1 MDEQDTNGHGRHGR
15 APEHARQVSRGAGSV
30 PPGSADGP
38 AHTGGHDHEGR
49 HARVGPASRRSAR
62 DGVRLSRPD
71 SDRRARRA
79 TRGGD
84 RSPTFG
90 AGRRAVV
97 LVVSTS
103 AAAGTAEDSAG
114 PVLVGWLQERGY
126 EVDGAQ
132 VVPDG
137 PPVGRA
143 LAHHLHELPEAQRPR
158 ILVTTGG
165 TGLAPDDATPEETR
179 RFLDKEAT
187 GITHALV
194 DFGLA
199 KLPEA
204 AMSRGTA
211 GSAGRTFV
219 VNLPGSVG
227 GVKDGITVLD
237 PILHHIQAQLEDG
250 LDGRSAADD
259 GVHPPRRQ
267 VQQEEPAPEAVAET
281 AAEVGPQSA
290 EAKAEAGA
298 ETEAEAG
305 IQDAGSATPATGEP
319 AADSQATGA
328 SGQGDFFTRLTSSPL
343 DVDAAQ
349 ARVLTPAMGA
359 VALFRGVV
367 RDHDSG
373 RSGVVGLEYTAHPD
387 AERILGEVLAEAH
400 ADFPDVRLWAEHR
413 VGRLAVGDDALVVVA
428 GSAHRREAFAACAE
442 LVDRIKARVPIW
454 KKQDYADGT
463 HDWVGIE

>member
-1 MDEQDTNGHGRHGR
+1 MDEQETNGHGRHGR
-15 APEHARQVSRGAGSV
+15 APE
-30 PPGSADGP
+30 PGP
-38 AHTGGHDHEGR
+38 YVR
-49 HARVGPASRRSAR
+49 HGQRI
-62 DGVRLSRPD
+62 RPD
-71 SDRRARRA
+71 ERLTRPESDRVAKRARRA

-90 AGRRAVV
+90 TGRRAVV

-126 EVDGAQ
+126 EVEGAQ
-132 VVPDG
+132 IVADG
-137 PPVGRA
+137 PEVGRA
-143 LAHHLHELPEAQRPR
+143 LAHHLHDLPDAQRPR

-187 GITHALV
+187 GIAHALV

-259 GVHPPRRQ
+259 GVHPPRPQ
-267 VQQEEPAPEAVAET
+267 AGGAGAAGAVATGPEAVA
-281 AAEVGPQSA
+281 GS
-290 EAKAEAGA
+290 
-298 ETEAEAG
+298 
-305 IQDAGSATPATGEP
+305 QDAAVSATPAVDRP
-319 AADSQATGA
+319 AEAVAGSDDAVATPFA
-328 SGQGDFFTRLTSSPL
+328 RLTTEPL
-343 DVDAAQ
+343 NTDAAQ
-349 ARVLTPAMGA
+349 AHVLTPAMGA

-373 RSGVVGLEYTAHPD
+373 RSGVVGLEYSAHPD
-387 AERILGEVLAEAH
+387 AERILGEVLGEAQ
-400 ADFPDVRLWAEHR
+400 ADFPEVRLWAEHR
-413 VGRLAVGDDALVVVA
+413 VGRLAVGDDALVVA
-428 GSAHRREAFAACAE
+428 AASAHRREAFAACAE

-454 KKQDYADGT
+454 KKQDYTDGS

>member
-1 MDEQDTNGHGRHGR
+1 MDEQETNGHGRHGR
-15 APEHARQVSRGAGSV
+15 APE
-30 PPGSADGP
+30 PGP
-38 AHTGGHDHEGR
+38 YVR
-49 HARVGPASRRSAR
+49 HGQRI
-62 DGVRLSRPD
+62 RPD
-71 SDRRARRA
+71 ERLTRPESDRVAKRARRA

-90 AGRRAVV
+90 TGRRAVV

-126 EVDGAQ
+126 EVEGAQ
-132 VVPDG
+132 IVADG
-137 PPVGRA
+137 PEVGRA
-143 LAHHLHELPEAQRPR
+143 LAHHLHDLPDAQRPR

-187 GITHALV
+187 GIAHALV

-259 GVHPPRRQ
+259 GVHPPRPQ
-267 VQQEEPAPEAVAET
+267 AASTVSGAEAVAGSNEAEGPAAPTTTEPAVDDPVTGASGAAPEAVA
-281 AAEVGPQSA
+281 
-290 EAKAEAGA
+290 
-298 ETEAEAG
+298 
-305 IQDAGSATPATGEP
+305 GSGDPATPFA
-319 AADSQATGA
+319 
-328 SGQGDFFTRLTSSPL
+328 RLTAEPL
-343 DVDAAQ
+343 DADAAQ
-349 ARVLTPAMGA
+349 AHVLTPAMGA

-373 RSGVVGLEYTAHPD
+373 RSGVVGLEYSAHPD
-387 AERILGEVLAEAH
+387 AERILGEVLGEAQ
-400 ADFPDVRLWAEHR
+400 ADFPEVRLWAEHR
-413 VGRLAVGDDALVVVA
+413 VGRLAVGDDALVVA
-428 GSAHRREAFAACAE
+428 AASAHRREAFAACAE

-454 KKQDYADGT
+454 KKQDYTDGS

>member
-1 MDEQDTNGHGRHGR
+1 MDEQETNGHGRHGR
-15 APEHARQVSRGAGSV
+15 APE
-30 PPGSADGP
+30 PGP
-38 AHTGGHDHEGR
+38 YVR
-49 HARVGPASRRSAR
+49 HGQRI
-62 DGVRLSRPD
+62 RPD
-71 SDRRARRA
+71 ERLTRPESDRVAKRARRA

-90 AGRRAVV
+90 TGRRAVV

-126 EVDGAQ
+126 EVEGAQ
-132 VVPDG
+132 IVADG
-137 PPVGRA
+137 PDVGRA
-143 LAHHLHELPEAQRPR
+143 LAHHLHERPEAQRPR

-179 RFLDKEAT
+179 RFLEKEAT
-187 GITHALV
+187 GIAQALV

-259 GVHPPRRQ
+259 GVHPPR
-267 VQQEEPAPEAVAET
+267 VQAAGAGAAGAVATGPEAVA
-281 AAEVGPQSA
+281 GS
-290 EAKAEAGA
+290 
-298 ETEAEAG
+298 
-305 IQDAGSATPATGEP
+305 QDAAVSATPAVDRP
-319 AADSQATGA
+319 AEAVAGSDDAVATPFA
-328 SGQGDFFTRLTSSPL
+328 RLTTEPL
-343 DVDAAQ
+343 DTDAAQ
-349 ARVLTPAMGA
+349 AHVLTPAMGA

-387 AERILGEVLAEAH
+387 AGRILGEVLAEAQ
-400 ADFPDVRLWAEHR
+400 ADFPEVRLWAEHR
-413 VGRLAVGDDALVVVA
+413 VGTLAVGDDALVVVA
-428 GSAHRREAFAACAE
+428 ASAHRREAFAACAQ

>member
-1 MDEQDTNGHGRHGR
+1 MDEQETNGHGRHGR
-15 APEHARQVSRGAGSV
+15 APE
-30 PPGSADGP
+30 PGP
-38 AHTGGHDHEGR
+38 YVR
-49 HARVGPASRRSAR
+49 HGQRI
-62 DGVRLSRPD
+62 RPD
-71 SDRRARRA
+71 ERLTRPESDRVAKRARRA

-90 AGRRAVV
+90 TGRRAVV

-126 EVDGAQ
+126 EVEGAQ
-132 VVPDG
+132 IVADG
-137 PPVGRA
+137 PEVGRA
-143 LAHHLHELPEAQRPR
+143 LAHHLHDLPDAQRPR

-187 GITHALV
+187 GIAHALV

-259 GVHPPRRQ
+259 GVHPPR
-267 VQQEEPAPEAVAET
+267 
-281 AAEVGPQSA
+281 PQA
-290 EAKAEAGA
+290 
-298 ETEAEAG
+298 
-305 IQDAGSATPATGEP
+305 
-319 AADSQATGA
+319 
-328 SGQGDFFTRLTSSPL
+328 
-343 DVDAAQ
+343 
-349 ARVLTPAMGA
+349 
-359 VALFRGVV
+359 
-367 RDHDSG
+367 
-373 RSGVVGLEYTAHPD
+373 
-387 AERILGEVLAEAH
+387 
-400 ADFPDVRLWAEHR
+400 
-413 VGRLAVGDDALVVVA
+413 
-428 GSAHRREAFAACAE
+428 
-442 LVDRIKARVPIW
+442 
-454 KKQDYADGT
+454 
-463 HDWVGIE
+463 

>member
-1 MDEQDTNGHGRHGR
+1 MDEQETNGHGRHGR
-15 APEHARQVSRGAGSV
+15 APE
-30 PPGSADGP
+30 PGP
-38 AHTGGHDHEGR
+38 YVR
-49 HARVGPASRRSAR
+49 HGQRI
-62 DGVRLSRPD
+62 RPD
-71 SDRRARRA
+71 ERLTRPESDRVAKRARRA

-90 AGRRAVV
+90 TGRRAVV

-126 EVDGAQ
+126 EVEGAQ
-132 VVPDG
+132 IVADG
-137 PPVGRA
+137 PEVGRA
-143 LAHHLHELPEAQRPR
+143 LAHHLHDLPDAQRPR

-187 GITHALV
+187 GIAHALV

-259 GVHPPRRQ
+259 GVHPPRPQ
-267 VQQEEPAPEAVAET
+267 AGGAGAAGAVATGPEAVA
-281 AAEVGPQSA
+281 GS
-290 EAKAEAGA
+290 
-298 ETEAEAG
+298 
-305 IQDAGSATPATGEP
+305 QDAAVSATPAVDRP
-319 AADSQATGA
+319 AEAVAGSDDAVATPFA
-328 SGQGDFFTRLTSSPL
+328 RLTTEPL
-343 DVDAAQ
+343 NTDAAQ
-349 ARVLTPAMGA
+349 AHVLTPAMGA

-387 AERILGEVLAEAH
+387 AGRILGEVLAEAQ
-400 ADFPDVRLWAEHR
+400 ADFPEVRLWAEHR
-413 VGRLAVGDDALVVVA
+413 VGTLAVGDDALVVA
-428 GSAHRREAFAACAE
+428 AASAHRREAFAACAE

-454 KKQDYADGT
+454 KKQDYTDGS